1 MVNADT
7 YPLLAPLK
15 PAAEHG
21 GKRLGGDSSADPSPG
36 LLNPLLRGLFYYFIY
51 AAHVDMLSR
60 NLHPTCVP
68 HSETS
73 RGVRQVSSKK

>member
-36 LLNPLLRGLFYYFIY
+36 LLKALLG
-51 AAHVDMLSR
+51 
-60 NLHPTCVP
+60 
-68 HSETS
+68 
-73 RGVRQVSSKK
+73 K